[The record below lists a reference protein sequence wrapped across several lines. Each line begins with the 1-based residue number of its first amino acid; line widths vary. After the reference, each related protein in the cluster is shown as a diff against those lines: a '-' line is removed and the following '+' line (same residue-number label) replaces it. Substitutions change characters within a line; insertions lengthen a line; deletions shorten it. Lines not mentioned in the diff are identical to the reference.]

1 MMRILRMGSI
11 GPAVALLQ
19 LALNRKGSAG
29 LAQDGIFGPATE
41 AALRRFQQ
49 ERGLNPDG
57 VAGRETHRALT
68 PWYTGYLV
76 HTIRRGDTLWA
87 LAERYATS
95 LEAIRLANPGVRE
108 EHLEIGAGLVVPLGF
123 AVVPDCVP
131 FFSNLTGYCVRGLAA
146 RYPFLFTGEIG
157 RSVLGRPLW
166 SLRLGAGENRV
177 LYHAGIH
184 ANEWITTPLLLRFC
198 EELAKAFASGG
209 TILDRSAAEILDYAV
224 ITLIPQVN
232 PDGAD
237 LVTGELQQGESYRQA
252 LRIAEDYPR
261 YPFPDGWKA
270 NLRGTDLNLQFPAG
284 WETARKIKAEQGI
297 VSPAPADYVGPAP
310 LSAPES
316 RALYDYTFAL
326 QPRLTLSYH
335 TQGKEIYWR
344 YGDQEPPRSREIGEL
359 FARLSGYTLADP
371 AAGSSYAGYKDWF
384 IDSLC
389 RPGYTIEAGQGTN
402 PLPLADLDEMYRE
415 NLPILVYGALVT

>member
-19 LALNRKGSAG
+19 LALNRKGSSAG

-157 RSVLGRPLW
+157 RSVLGSR
-166 SLRLGAGENRV
+166 SLLVLLSSLGSFLGSLGSLGLGSCFGGCNLGFLLSHGLGLGLV
-177 LYHAGIH
+177 LLGFLVKTFLVVGLLGLNSLVLHCRNFGIFLSFPSLETLLSLCLVEGAFLHA
-184 ANEWITTPLLLRFC
+184 
-198 EELAKAFASGG
+198 
-209 TILDRSAAEILDYAV
+209 
-224 ITLIPQVN
+224 
-232 PDGAD
+232 
-237 LVTGELQQGESYRQA
+237 A
-252 LRIAEDYPR
+252 LEMLHEHD
-261 YPFPDGWKA
+261 
-270 NLRGTDLNLQFPAG
+270 
-284 WETARKIKAEQGI
+284 
-297 VSPAPADYVGPAP
+297 
-310 LSAPES
+310 
-316 RALYDYTFAL
+316 
-326 QPRLTLSYH
+326 
-335 TQGKEIYWR
+335 
-344 YGDQEPPRSREIGEL
+344 
-359 FARLSGYTLADP
+359 TLAREDVAHSVGGDCAAVDP
-371 AAGSSYAGYKDWF
+371 VESSLE
-384 IDSLC
+384 I
-389 RPGYTIEAGQGTN
+389 
-402 PLPLADLDEMYRE
+402 
-415 NLPILVYGALVT
+415 